1 MKNKEYGKVFP
12 LCLLYCTS
20 MLAGKICFAAKKS
33 FCRKSS
39 TSFTRR
45 KLLSFKLSL
54 FNLCLDHTKK
64 VRCVPIYL
72 HKSNFE
78 TFFTFFCLGSM
89 WNGPSSTRQRLCALS
104 SFFTRRVLFTGI
116 LKGTIS
122 REGDCLP
129 VFLKSLS
136 CEKGIVYRY
145 C

>member
-54 FNLCLDHTKK
+54 FNLCLDHKK
-64 VRCVPIYL
+64 TYSVCLFIY
-72 HKSNFE
+72 
-78 TFFTFFCLGSM
+78 
-89 WNGPSSTRQRLCALS
+89 TRA
-104 SFFTRRVLFTGI
+104 I
-116 LKGTIS
+116 LKLFLLFFAQVQCGTGQVLLGRDCVRS
-122 REGDCLP
+122 QVSSQEGYCLQ
-129 VFLKSLS
+129 VFLKGLS
-136 CEKGIVYRY
+136 HEKGIVYRY
-145 C
+145 S